1 MLLFLVSMLAIAMLG
16 LLLAWSESH
25 LLSVPGVPSLSN
37 THSGLTAKADRHLHR
52 A

>member
-16 LLLAWSESH
+16 LLLAWTNRPH
-25 LLSVPGVPSLSN
+25 DVNLFV
-37 THSGLTAKADRHLHR
+37 THSGLTAKAVGHLHR

>member
-16 LLLAWSESH
+16 LLLTCPNRPH
-25 LLSVPGVPSLSN
+25 DVNLFV
-37 THSGLTAKADRHLHR
+37 THSGSPAKADGHLHR